1 MDQKY
6 KVSVSVRSLIEFLL
20 RSGDISLGRSAS
32 ASDMV
37 EGTKAHRK
45 LQKAAGEGYEAEVR
59 LKFSS
64 VISPSEVEKVAQG
77 LGYAGEQSFEIE
89 LKIDGICD
97 GILQEDGAIVIDEI
111 KSTAD
116 SLDNIESDTYPLHW
130 AQARCYG
137 FIYAAQQ
144 GLDELRVRLTYYQI
158 ESGEVKRFYRSES
171 IEQLAEFFY
180 GLIDEYKK
188 WAVFDVIHSI
198 EREDG
203 AENLTFPYGEYR
215 KGQRELAAACYR
227 VINGESTLYAQAP
240 TGTGKTMSVLFGAA
254 KTLYNKKKSLHGRK
268 IFYLTA
274 KSVTGDVAVK
284 ACHALADSGFYPKNL
299 RFGWR
304 CMVVTAKEKT
314 CGYNKQCDPEVC
326 PFACGHYDRVNAAI
340 MDILSHESV
349 ITQNILKS
357 YAEKHNV
364 CEFEF
369 SLDVSERCDV
379 IICDYNYAFDPRA
392 SLRRYFT
399 SGGDYLLLVDEAHN
413 LIDRGR
419 DMYSCGI
426 SKRSVLKAAATLK
439 HIPPLAKRLK
449 KINAFILKL
458 KKSMESDRQVLDPP
472 SEFYSLCSAFCESF
486 GVYLSDRIKGTED
499 KEVLELYF
507 DMNNLGYLYSN
518 YDEEHFRFYVE
529 NRGGDTYVKMF
540 CADPSEML
548 EKVYNKC
555 AAAVFFSATLL
566 PSEYCKKFIGRK
578 NSATD
583 EGYEIRL
590 PSPFESENLNM
601 IIGNGISAEYK
612 YRDSSY
618 IPCSE
623 YIMRGISGKVGN
635 YLAFFPS
642 FAYLEKVYEIFCER
656 YPHIKVFKQTP
667 ELTEGERTA
676 FLENFINNP
685 IESMVGFAV
694 LGGIFSEGIDLVGER
709 LSGAF
714 IVSVGIP
721 QLCFERDLIKE
732 IFDAKGESGY
742 DYAYRFPGF
751 NRVLQAAGR
760 VIRSESDRGFV
771 MLLDRRFL
779 ESRYTQMFPSFW
791 KKLYIAKS
799 PDKAGELT
807 EKFWDQKG

>member
-1 MDQKY
+1 MDKRY
-6 KVSVSVRSLIEFLL
+6 KVSVSVRNLIEFLL
-20 RSGDISLGRSAS
+20 RNGDISPGRSAS
-32 ASDMV
+32 SSDMA

-59 LKFSS
+59 LKFST
-64 VISPSEVEKVAQG
+64 VISPSDVAKVALE
-77 LGYAGEQSFEIE
+77 LGYRGDLSFEIE

-97 GILQEDGAIVIDEI
+97 GILQENGITVIDEI

-130 AQARCYG
+130 AQARCYA
-137 FIYAAQQ
+137 FIYGAEQ
-144 GLDELRVRLTYYQI
+144 GLEALSVRLTYYQI
-158 ESGEVKRFYRSES
+158 ESGEVKWFYLSQT
-171 IEQLAEFFY
+171 IGQLAEFFY
-180 GLIDEYKK
+180 GLVEEYKK
-188 WAVFDVIHSI
+188 WAVFDVIHRI
-198 EREDG
+198 EREEG
-203 AENLTFPYGEYR
+203 TESLPFPYGEYR

-227 VINGESTLYAQAP
+227 VINGQSTLYAQAP

-254 KTLYNKKKSLHGRK
+254 KTLYNKKKSPHGRK

-274 KSVTGDVAVK
+274 KTVTGNVAVK
-284 ACHALADSGFYPKNL
+284 ACRALAESGFSPKNL
-299 RFGWR
+299 QFGWR
-304 CMVVTAKEKT
+304 CMVITAKEKT
-314 CGYNKQCDPEVC
+314 CGYGKQCDPEAC
-326 PFACGHYDRVNAAI
+326 PFSLGHYDRVNAAI
-340 MDILSHESV
+340 MDILSHETI
-349 ITQNILKS
+349 ITQDIMKS
-357 YAEKHNV
+357 YAEKHSV

-399 SGGDYLLLVDEAHN
+399 SGGDYVLLVDEAHN

-426 SKRSVLKAAATLK
+426 SKRAVLRAAATLK

-458 KKSMESDRQVLDPP
+458 KKSMESDREVLAPP
-472 SEFYSLCSAFCESF
+472 TEFYSLCSAFCESF
-486 GVYLSDRIKGTED
+486 GVYLSERIKGTED
-499 KEVLELYF
+499 KEVLDLYF

-518 YDEEHFRFYVE
+518 YDEDHFRFYVE

-555 AAAVFFSATLL
+555 TAAVFFSATLL
-566 PSEYCKKFIGRK
+566 PSEYCKKLIGRK

-583 EGYEIRL
+583 NGYEIRL
-590 PSPFESENLNM
+590 PSPFSADNLHM
-601 IIGNGISAEYK
+601 IIGNRFSAEYR
-612 YRDSSY
+612 YREEGY
-618 IPCSE
+618 LPCAE
-623 YIMRGISGKVGN
+623 YIMRGMEKKTGN

-642 FAYLEKVYEIFCER
+642 FAYLERVYGIFTEK
-656 YPHIKVFKQTP
+656 YPHVKVLKQTP
-667 ELTEGERTA
+667 ELTEGERTD
-676 FLENFINNP
+676 FLDNFTNNP
-685 IESMVGFAV
+685 TESIVGFAV
-694 LGGIFSEGIDLVGER
+694 LGGIFSEGIDLVGEM

-760 VIRSESDRGFV
+760 VIRSESDKGFV

-779 ESRYTQMFPSFW
+779 ENRYTQMFPSFW

-807 EKFWDQKG
+807 ENFWTQKG